1 MKRRIYLDYAATTPV
16 RPEVV
21 EAMLP
26 YYTDFWGNPSSIYA
40 CGQEARKGL
49 EEARGKIAAL
59 IGARE
64 EEIVFTSGGT
74 EADNNAIEGVCFA
87 NANKENHIIT
97 TAIEHHAVL
106 MTCRFMEK
114 RGFSVTFLPVD
125 KYGLVDP
132 DTVKKAITP
141 KTVLISIMHANNEIG
156 TIQPI
161 AEIGK
166 IAREAGIYFHIDAV
180 QTVGHIPVKVNDL
193 GVDLLALSA
202 HKFYGPKGVGVLYIR
217 KGTKLVPFVHGG
229 EQERGRRGSTENVA
243 GAVGLGR
250 AAELAGEE
258 LDSEMKRL
266 TSLRNKLI
274 DGVLT
279 RVPGSYLNGHP
290 SIRLPNNTNFSFD
303 YVEGESILLNL
314 DHDGICVST
323 GSACTSSSAEP
334 SHVLLACGLPP
345 LMAHSSI
352 RMSMGKWTEEADID
366 TVFEVLPPIIEK
378 LRSMSPLMKLKK

>member
-26 YYTDFWGNPSSIYA
+26 YYTDFWGNPSSIYT

-49 EEARGKIAAL
+49 EEARGKIAVL

-87 NANKENHIIT
+87 NENKGNHIIT
-97 TAIEHHAVL
+97 TSIEHHAVL

-114 RGFSVTFLPVD
+114 RGFKVTFLPVD

-132 DTVKKAITP
+132 DIVKKAITP

-161 AEIGK
+161 TEISK
-166 IAREAGIYFHIDAV
+166 IAREAGIYFHTDAV

-366 TVFEVLPPIIEK
+366 TVFEVLPPIVEK

>member
-229 EQERGRRGSTENVA
+229 EQERGRRASTENVA

-345 LMAHSSI
+345 LVAHSSI

>member
-40 CGQEARKGL
+40 CGQEAREGL
-49 EEARGKIAAL
+49 EDARSKIAAL

-87 NANKENHIIT
+87 NENKGNHIIT

-156 TIQPI
+156 TTQPI

-166 IAREAGIYFHIDAV
+166 IAREAGIYSHTDAV

-274 DGVLT
+274 NGVLT

-345 LMAHSSI
+345 LVAHSSI

-366 TVFEVLPPIIEK
+366 TVFEVLPPIVEK
-378 LRSMSPLMKLKK
+378 LRSMSPLMKVKK

>member
-16 RPEVV
+16 RPEVI

-87 NANKENHIIT
+87 NENKGNHIIT

-156 TIQPI
+156 TTQPI

-166 IAREAGIYFHIDAV
+166 IAREAGIYSHTDAV

-345 LMAHSSI
+345 LVAHSSI
-352 RMSMGKWTEEADID
+352 RMSMGKWTEEADIN
-366 TVFEVLPPIIEK
+366 TVFEVLPPIVEK
-378 LRSMSPLMKLKK
+378 LRSMSPLMKVKK

>member
-229 EQERGRRGSTENVA
+229 ELERGRRGSTENVA